1 MYQNKDILN
10 HKKISPQLKGA
21 LNENIKANSLQKLE
35 VSDFPIMN
43 QGTTYHLVLNTAEE
57 EWKVLNVN
65 LLKSS
70 WKTTNQPVLFP
81 Y

>member
-1 MYQNKDILN
+1 M
-10 HKKISPQLKGA
+10 SPQLKDA
-21 LNENIKANSLQKLE
+21 LNENIKAKSLQKLE

-43 QGTTYHLVLNTAEE
+43 QGTTYHLILNIVAE

-70 WKTTNQPVLFP
+70 WKTTNQTDLFP